1 MDKMRRIENNQIEC
15 LIIENHMTEILNDVR
30 PDLQYT
36 SIAQDMFFGS
46 VVSKYGQRVLLVK
59 PEHF

>member
-1 MDKMRRIENNQIEC
+1 MDKMRRIKNNQMKC
-15 LIIENHMTEILNDVR
+15 LIRKSHMTEVLNNVR